1 MMFVKRN
8 AAAGAMLAASM
19 AVGLASEALAQS
31 CAAPGREGPGTLT
44 SVINTYYPGVDGTVA
59 AGSTSV
65 PVGAID
71 TSSGGQTTA
80 VVAGDLV
87 VVMQVQDA
95 DISTGNADTYGDGVA
110 GGGAT
115 GAQALNGAGRYEYCV
130 ATGPVA
136 AGSMPVSCGGAG
148 GGLLYTYRQQPAV
161 ANTDLR
167 RAYQVIRVPQYSS
180 ATVTGSLIAA
190 RWNGNTGGVIAF
202 DVTGTLTIN
211 GSIDVAGR
219 GFRGGGAVDASA
231 NYPSNAGIFRA
242 ALGSF
247 DAGGTKGEGIA
258 GTPRFVYEPNLSIT
272 VDRGVEGYREGDF
285 SRGAPANGGGGGG
298 QHNGGGGG
306 GGNGGAGGLGGNEYN
321 GDSPTLLGAVRGGFG
336 GDDFSNSEAGTYSN
350 SGLLGRVV
358 MGGGGGAGD
367 FNDGLA
373 TGDFSSGAPGG
384 GIVLVRAGRVQGSGS
399 ITANGFNGRSS
410 DPAASADSG
419 GGGGAGGSI
428 VLYVRDGL
436 LPAGLTVTA
445 RGGNGGNN
453 INAAPPDNETDGPG
467 GGGGGGVFLSNA
479 SGASV
484 DLAGGQ
490 PGVIVGSSNPF
501 NGSSGG
507 AAAGGIGVNLPIGAG
522 DVPGANGGAACLPQ
536 ITVSKTTSTPLRT
549 QGVDTTATYTITATN
564 AAARGTA
571 FGVSLDD
578 DLPTPFQQDLVGVV
592 PVFAPA
598 ACGSGPSPVSSSA
611 ADPAVFGTP
620 GGTAANS
627 FTLPASCSVS
637 LTFNVN
643 LNGAANGIYQNPAT
657 VRFTDPARTSGG
669 AASAGGNP
677 TVSPGGTL
685 ADGSPVGGTGY
696 ASASSSA
703 EDVIIGVNGADLS
716 VTQSVAPASANVG
729 GNVVFTVTLLNSGLQ
744 AASGVTLRD
753 SLPAGLTY
761 VSSTASQGAY
771 DNTTGS
777 WSVGGLAPGA
787 SATLNLTATINP
799 SGSYSNTA
807 EVSASDQSD
816 PDSTP
821 NNGVAGEDDQATATP
836 VVGVADLSLAMTV
849 APATQNVGSTVAFTL
864 TLANGGPAAAS
875 GVAVTD
881 LLPNGYVFLS
891 STPSQGSYASGSG
904 VWTVG
909 ALASGATATL
919 VINAA
924 ISATGTYANV
934 AEVSD
939 SDQTDP
945 DSTPAN
951 GVVGEDDRA
960 TATPVV
966 TGGAAPVIGLA
977 KQAVVTP
984 VSAGVFDVAYTISV
998 LDLVGGSIARDV
1010 QVTDNL
1016 AAAFPAPATF
1026 AIQGAPT
1033 TTGGLVANPGFNG
1046 TSNLALLNGTAD
1058 LAGGTPATVAFVVRV
1073 TVNGAAGPFNN
1084 SAVATAASVDGGPVT
1099 TTDTSDNGTA
1109 IDANAN
1115 GNPNEV
1121 GENDPTPVVFGG
1133 AVSGRVFEDVNGNGV
1148 QDAGEPGLAG
1158 VQVQVVSG
1166 GVTATV
1172 TTNATGDWSAANVPA
1187 GTVTIDVVNGS
1198 LPAGAALTGGADPST
1213 VVVVDGG
1220 SVNAGVDGFQRQGT
1234 VSIVVFNDG
1243 NANGSRDAGENGI
1256 PNVQVQVTESDG
1268 TVRIVTTAA
1277 DGTIATGVPVG
1288 ATVVDIVD
1296 STLPPGATRT
1306 AGTDPTTVTVAAAA
1320 TAVDLNGFQAQGTV
1334 AGRVFRDAD
1343 GDGVLD
1349 SGESGIANLPVVITT
1364 ATGTTINLTTGND
1377 GAFSQVV
1384 PAGTTVVRVTA
1395 PDGFA
1400 LTTAN
1405 NPQNVVVT
1413 GGNTVNATGIG
1424 YAAFAAVTG
1433 SVFRDLDSD
1442 RRRDGGEPGVAGW
1455 RVELLNP
1462 TSGAV
1467 LFSALSTETGEYSI
1481 GNVVPAQTYRV
1492 RYTSPNGAVYGVG
1505 VNGENDNPQEN
1516 SSVNA
1521 AQRALEVR
1529 PAPGS
1534 TLSQQSL
1541 PVDPQ
1546 GIVYDT
1552 LTRQPLAGARV
1563 AITGPAGFD
1572 PATQLLGGAANATQT
1587 TGADGGYQFLL
1598 LPNAPAGVY
1607 TLVLTAPN
1615 GYRAPS
1621 AFLPPAGTLDP
1632 TGQGIG
1638 GVLRVQ
1644 GQSVPPTGAQPTT
1657 YHLALDLAPG
1667 DPDVVNNHVPMD
1679 PPGLQGGAIRLS
1691 KRADRPSVS
1700 VGGIVAYT
1708 ITLENTTSTAL
1719 AALEVRDAPP
1729 AGFAYVEGS
1738 ARLDG
1743 VDVSAAVRGPRP
1755 LVFSGISLNPGQRRT
1770 LRYVLRVGAGVVRGE
1785 YPNTASPFFGG
1796 VAVGNADTARVQVV
1810 ADPTFEETTIVGK
1823 VFVDEDGDGWQDEGE
1838 KGVAGV
1844 RLATVEGLV
1853 AETDSYGRYHF
1864 AAIDGGFME
1873 RGRNFIVKLDP
1884 ATLPKGARV
1893 TTENP
1898 RVARVTP
1905 GLMSRFD
1912 FGVQID
1918 TVKTPAKR
1926 IDLKLAEIYFRR
1938 DSAELESEYL
1948 PLLQQLAD
1956 RIRAGESA
1964 KVTVKVTPP
1973 SPEGCTPACQL
1984 GRRRIDTVR
1993 RVLMRMI
2000 GPEGLQNVE
2009 VVADYTASGGLI
2021 GRNLP
2026 SPGWLERVAYAAL
2039 SLLVPT
2045 AHAAPCPSD
2054 ICESQAVEIRAKYPR
2069 ALDDF
2074 GRFWASEDSSSV
2086 DPRLAVEGPDRLPV
2100 LEGRVDA
2107 AANFAIYTNYS
2118 AFVER
2123 YEVRVFA
2130 ARDVDR
2136 TSPLAVV
2143 PVKFLPHTVRNL
2155 LVARLDAG
2163 TLNVGNEKA
2172 LQFVVRA
2179 YGTEGGVDETVVRRI
2194 PLLSRREFDAQS
2206 RALGLDP
2213 DSAQALGEPAGTPGA
2228 ATGVATTPLQGRFLV
2243 MRPTSQGRLRL
2254 LPDTAP
2260 AAGAE
2265 PATAPAPAPATGPTL
2280 ALVDPLARTGTD
2292 ASAGLAAAEASMS
2305 AAAPVE
2311 SLGLA
2316 RSLPAPFE
2324 RKRLLADIEGI
2335 DDATL
2340 QALYGR
2346 SDLARRGIAVHGGR
2360 VRVSGQD
2367 VSPDAAVRL
2376 DGQVVPVD
2384 RDGTLAYETLLPVG
2398 RHELYL
2404 DVVPSSGDVWPIPLF
2419 VDVTGRQIFMV
2430 GLADLTWQKNDI
2442 SGSVEPLSGDERYLE
2457 DSLTEGRLALFL
2469 KGKIRGKYLLTTQLD
2484 TREEQ
2489 LGDLVDDID
2498 RKDPRRL
2505 FRNIDPDAYY
2515 PVYGDDSTTTNEADT
2530 QGRLFVKVEWDN
2542 SRALL
2547 GNFNTSF
2554 TGTELSQ
2561 YNRTLYGANVDW
2573 KSLNATGD
2581 GNARTEVKAFASEAQ
2596 TALGHDE
2603 FLGTGGSLY
2612 YLRHTD
2618 VVQGSIK
2625 GRVEIVDPLT
2635 DRIVETLTLIDGV
2648 DYEVDELQGRMVLA
2662 KPLMQVARQRVP
2674 QLVRDGALDGNRVL
2688 LVVDY
2693 EYLPLGFQDSAASFG
2708 FRGRQWIG
2716 EHVAIGGTLVDES
2729 RDTQDY
2735 RLGGADLTLQPA
2747 RGTYLRLEYAKTE
2760 ATQSVRYFSSD
2771 GGLSFTALN
2780 PLASQAAAD
2789 NRTGEAYG
2797 VEGRMN
2803 LRERGLTSRDMTVS
2817 AWWKR
2822 NDDQFAVARRDEG
2835 FAVEK
2840 RGVEAIGRLSDT
2852 ADFVLRANSLE
2863 RGGFRPGESANVDQL
2878 SGQIGWDLT
2887 ALDRVG
2893 AEIRYQSQD
2902 STAIPE
2908 EQSTVAALSYRR
2920 KLRETWDA
2928 YAIAQ
2933 TRLDQADET
2942 RGRDLY
2948 TIGTRYELT
2957 RRWAVD
2963 AEVSSGD
2970 AGEGV
2975 SSTVEYRVSD
2985 RHSLYGT
2992 FSHSVD
2998 RSDSL
3003 LPSVEPD
3010 VRSSAFGSNGDF
3022 DQNPGNNLA
3031 LGSRWQLSD
3040 QTRIYN
3046 ETQFSDTD
3054 AQAGI
3059 GHVFGL
3065 DFAPGKG
3072 WRYGLTLQRGD
3083 FAASEGPIQ
3092 RNAVSASAG
3101 FSGPRLSWTSRLEY
3115 RDDSGVTEA
3124 TQYLTTNRVDWR
3136 IRDAWRLLGKL
3147 NYSSTTQDVARLNDG
3162 RLLFGQDATDAQFA
3176 EATIGVA
3183 YRPVDNDRFN
3193 WLAKLSYLYDL
3204 TSYAQAS
3211 SDAAGEGVT
3220 SLEQS
3225 GRTDQRSLVAS
3236 WDGVFRL
3243 TPKFDLGGK
3252 VARRTGEVRLDRA
3265 AGDWID
3271 STANFA
3277 AVRLSYELIRRW
3289 DAMVEY
3295 RWLDTPDAGSTRQ
3308 GFLVSI
3314 DRELGRNF
3322 KVGVGYNFTDF
3333 SDDLGNLDYEFRGVF
3348 VNVLG
3353 KY

>member
-1 MMFVKRN
+1 
-8 AAAGAMLAASM
+8 
-19 AVGLASEALAQS
+19 
-31 CAAPGREGPGTLT
+31 
-44 SVINTYYPGVDGTVA
+44 
-59 AGSTSV
+59 
-65 PVGAID
+65 
-71 TSSGGQTTA
+71 
-80 VVAGDLV
+80 
-87 VVMQVQDA
+87 
-95 DISTGNADTYGDGVA
+95 
-110 GGGAT
+110 
-115 GAQALNGAGRYEYCV
+115 
-130 ATGPVA
+130 
-136 AGSMPVSCGGAG
+136 
-148 GGLLYTYRQQPAV
+148 
-161 ANTDLR
+161 
-167 RAYQVIRVPQYSS
+167 
-180 ATVTGSLIAA
+180 
-190 RWNGNTGGVIAF
+190 
-202 DVTGTLTIN
+202 
-211 GSIDVAGR
+211 
-219 GFRGGGAVDASA
+219 
-231 NYPSNAGIFRA
+231 
-242 ALGSF
+242 
-247 DAGGTKGEGIA
+247 
-258 GTPRFVYEPNLSIT
+258 
-272 VDRGVEGYREGDF
+272 
-285 SRGAPANGGGGGG
+285 
-298 QHNGGGGG
+298 
-306 GGNGGAGGLGGNEYN
+306 
-321 GDSPTLLGAVRGGFG
+321 
-336 GDDFSNSEAGTYSN
+336 
-350 SGLLGRVV
+350 
-358 MGGGGGAGD
+358 
-367 FNDGLA
+367 
-373 TGDFSSGAPGG
+373 
-384 GIVLVRAGRVQGSGS
+384 
-399 ITANGFNGRSS
+399 
-410 DPAASADSG
+410 
-419 GGGGAGGSI
+419 
-428 VLYVRDGL
+428 
-436 LPAGLTVTA
+436 
-445 RGGNGGNN
+445 
-453 INAAPPDNETDGPG
+453 
-467 GGGGGGVFLSNA
+467 
-479 SGASV
+479 
-484 DLAGGQ
+484 
-490 PGVIVGSSNPF
+490 
-501 NGSSGG
+501 
-507 AAAGGIGVNLPIGAG
+507 
-522 DVPGANGGAACLPQ
+522 
-536 ITVSKTTSTPLRT
+536 
-549 QGVDTTATYTITATN
+549 
-564 AAARGTA
+564 
-571 FGVSLDD
+571 
-578 DLPTPFQQDLVGVV
+578 
-592 PVFAPA
+592 
-598 ACGSGPSPVSSSA
+598 
-611 ADPAVFGTP
+611 
-620 GGTAANS
+620 
-627 FTLPASCSVS
+627 
-637 LTFNVN
+637 
-643 LNGAANGIYQNPAT
+643 
-657 VRFTDPARTSGG
+657 
-669 AASAGGNP
+669 
-677 TVSPGGTL
+677 
-685 ADGSPVGGTGY
+685 
-696 ASASSSA
+696 
-703 EDVIIGVNGADLS
+703 
-716 VTQSVAPASANVG
+716 
-729 GNVVFTVTLLNSGLQ
+729 
-744 AASGVTLRD
+744 
-753 SLPAGLTY
+753 
-761 VSSTASQGAY
+761 
-771 DNTTGS
+771 
-777 WSVGGLAPGA
+777 
-787 SATLNLTATINP
+787 
-799 SGSYSNTA
+799 
-807 EVSASDQSD
+807 
-816 PDSTP
+816 
-821 NNGVAGEDDQATATP
+821 
-836 VVGVADLSLAMTV
+836 
-849 APATQNVGSTVAFTL
+849 
-864 TLANGGPAAAS
+864 
-875 GVAVTD
+875 D

-891 STPSQGSYASGSG
+891 STPSQGSYDSGSG

-909 ALASGATATL
+909 TLANGANATL
-919 VINAA
+919 VINAT
-924 ISATGTYANV
+924 INATGTYTNV

-939 SDQTDP
+939 SDQTDS

-951 GVVGEDDRA
+951 GVTTEDDHA
-960 TATPVV
+960 SATPVV

-977 KQAVVTP
+977 KQALVTP
-984 VSAGVFDVAYTISV
+984 VSPGVFDVTYTLSV

-1016 AAAFPAPATF
+1016 AATFPAPATF

-1033 TTGGLVANPGFNG
+1033 TTGGLVGNPGFNG
-1046 TSNLALLNGTAD
+1046 TSNVALLSGTAD
-1058 LAGGTPATVAFVVRV
+1058 LAGGTAATVAFVVRV
-1073 TVNGAAGPFNN
+1073 TANGATGPFNN
-1084 SAVATAASVDGGPVT
+1084 TATATAASADGGPVT
-1099 TTDTSDNGTA
+1099 TSDVSDNGTA

-1115 GNPNEV
+1115 GNPNEA
-1121 GENDPTPVVFGG
+1121 GENDPTPVVLGG
-1133 AVSGRVFEDVNGNGV
+1133 SVSGRVFEDVNGNAV
-1148 QDAGEPGLAG
+1148 QDAGEPGLGG
-1158 VQVQVVSG
+1158 VQIQVASG

-1172 TTNATGDWSAANVPA
+1172 TTDASGAWSAANVPA
-1187 GTVTIDVVNGS
+1187 GTATIDVVNGS
-1198 LPAGAALTGGADPST
+1198 LPAGAALTAGTDPST
-1213 VVVVDGG
+1213 VTVIDGG
-1220 SVNAGVDGFQRQGT
+1220 SADAGADGFQRQGT
-1234 VSIVVFNDG
+1234 VNVVVFNDG
-1243 NANGSRDAGENGI
+1243 NANGTRDAGENGI
-1256 PNVQVQVTESDG
+1256 PNVQIQITESDG
-1268 TVRIVTTAA
+1268 TVRTVTTGA
-1277 DGTIATGVPVG
+1277 DGTVTTGAPTG

-1320 TAVDLNGFQAQGTV
+1320 TVIDLNGFQAQGTL
-1334 AGRVFRDAD
+1334 AGRVFRDSN
-1343 GDGVLD
+1343 GDGVID
-1349 SGESGIANLPVVITT
+1349 SGESGFPNIPVVITT
-1364 ATGTTINLTTGND
+1364 ATGTTISLTTDASGN
-1377 GAFSQVV
+1377 FSQVV
-1384 PAGTTVVRVTA
+1384 PAGTTVVRVTG

-1405 NPQNVVVT
+1405 NPQNVTVT
-1413 GGNTVNATGIG
+1413 GGNTVNAPGVG
-1424 YAAFAAVTG
+1424 YAAFATVTG
-1433 SVFRDLDSD
+1433 SVWRDLDSD
-1442 RRRDGGEPGVAGW
+1442 RRRDGGEPGLAGW
-1455 RVELLNP
+1455 RIDLLSP

-1467 LFSALSTETGEYSI
+1467 LASAASTATGEYSVA
-1481 GNVVPAQTYRV
+1481 NVVPAQTYRV
-1492 RYTSPNGAVYGVG
+1492 RFTSPNGVVYGVG

-1516 SSVNA
+1516 STLNA
-1521 AQRALEVR
+1521 AQRTLEIR
-1529 PAPGS
+1529 PTPGA

-1546 GIVYDT
+1546 GIVFDT
-1552 LTRQPLAGARV
+1552 LTRQPLAGAGV

-1598 LPNAPAGVY
+1598 LPNAPAGTY
-1607 TLVLTAPN
+1607 TLVLTAPT
-1615 GYRAPS
+1615 GYLAPS
-1621 AFLPPAGTLDP
+1621 VFLPPTGTLDP
-1632 TGQGIG
+1632 TGQGTG

-1657 YHLALDLAPG
+1657 YYLSLELAPG

-1708 ITLENTTSTAL
+1708 ITLENTTSTVVT
-1719 AALEVRDAPP
+1719 ALEVRDTPP
-1729 AGFAYVEGS
+1729 AGFAYVDGS

-1743 VDVSAAVRGPRP
+1743 VDASAGVRGPRP

-1785 YPNTASPFFGG
+1785 YPNTASPFFLG

-1853 AETDSYGRYHF
+1853 AETDAFGRYHF

-1905 GLMSRFD
+1905 GMMSRFD
-1912 FGVQID
+1912 FGVHLE
-1918 TVKTPAKR
+1918 TVQTPAKR

-1938 DSAELESEYL
+1938 DSAEMEAEFL

-1956 RIRAGESA
+1956 RIRAGEAA
-1964 KVTVKVTPP
+1964 KVTVKVAPP
-1973 SPEGCTPACQL
+1973 TPEGCTTACQL
-1984 GRRRIDTVR
+1984 GRRRIDGVR
-1993 RVLMRMI
+1993 RLLMRMI
-2000 GPEGLQNVE
+2000 GPEGLKNVE

-2021 GRNLP
+2021 GRQLRPAPNP
-2026 SPGWLERVAYAAL
+2026 FERLAHAVLA
-2039 SLLVPT
+2039 LLVPV
-2045 AHAAPCPSD
+2045 AQAAPCPAD
-2054 ICESQAVEIRAKYPR
+2054 ICETQPVEIRAKYPR
-2069 ALDDF
+2069 SLDDF
-2074 GRFWASEDSSSV
+2074 GRFRASEDASAV

-2100 LEGRVDA
+2100 VDGRLDA
-2107 AANFAIYTNYS
+2107 PASFAIYTNYS

-2123 YEVRVFA
+2123 YEVRVFG

-2136 TSPLAVV
+2136 TTPLAVV
-2143 PVKFLPHTVRNL
+2143 PVKFLPATVRSL
-2155 LVARLDAG
+2155 LVARLAAG
-2163 TLNVGNEKA
+2163 TLAVGTEKA
-2172 LQFVVRA
+2172 LDFVVRA
-2179 YGTEGGVDETVVRRI
+2179 YGKDGGVDETVVRRI
-2194 PLLSRREFDAQS
+2194 QLLSRREFDAQAL
-2206 RALGLDP
+2206 ALGLDSGS
-2213 DSAQALGEPAGTPGA
+2213 SAEALGEPAGAPGA
-2228 ATGVATTPLQGRFLV
+2228 ATGVAATPLQGRFLV
-2243 MRPTSQGRLRL
+2243 MRPATPNRLRL
-2254 LPDTAP
+2254 VPDEAP
-2260 AAGAE
+2260 AAVTEGAR
-2265 PATAPAPAPATGPTL
+2265 PAEGPARALTAGPSL
-2280 ALVDPLARTGTD
+2280 VLVDPQARTGVE
-2292 ASAGLAAAEASMS
+2292 ASGGLAAAEASI
-2305 AAAPVE
+2305 AAGAPVE
-2311 SLGLA
+2311 SLGLERSVPA
-2316 RSLPAPFE
+2316 RFD
-2324 RKRLLADIEGI
+2324 RKALLADIDGI

-2340 QALYGR
+2340 QTLYGR

-2360 VRVSGQD
+2360 VRVAGQD
-2367 VSPDAAVRL
+2367 VSPEAAVRL
-2376 DGQVVPVD
+2376 DGQVIPVD
-2384 RDGTLAYETLLPVG
+2384 RDGTLAYEAILPIG
-2398 RHELYL
+2398 QHELFL
-2404 DVVPSSGDVWPIPLF
+2404 DLVPSSGDVWPVPLV

-2442 SGSVEPLSGDERYLE
+2442 SGSIEPLSADDRYLE
-2457 DSLTEGRLALFL
+2457 DSITEGRLALFL

-2489 LGDLVDDID
+2489 LGDLVDEID

-2515 PVYGDDSTTTNEADT
+2515 PVYGDDSTTTDEADT

-2573 KSLNATGD
+2573 KSLQATGD
-2581 GNARTEVKAFASEAQ
+2581 GAAKSEVKAFASEAQ

-2618 VVQGSIK
+2618 IVQGSLK

-2648 DYEVDELQGRMVLA
+2648 DYEIDELQGRIVMA

-2674 QLVRDGALDGNRVL
+2674 RLVRDGVLDGNRVL

-2708 FRGRQWIG
+2708 FRGRQWLG
-2716 EHVAIGGTLVDES
+2716 EHVAIGGTWVDES

-2747 RGTYLRLEYAKTE
+2747 RGTYLRLEYAQTE

-2803 LRERGLTSRDMTVS
+2803 LRERGLTARDMTVS

-2822 NDDQFAVARRDEG
+2822 NDDQFAMTRRDEG

-2840 RGVEAIGRLSDT
+2840 TGLEAIGRLSDSL
-2852 ADFVLRANSLE
+2852 DFVLRANYME

-2878 SGQIGWDLT
+2878 SGQMGWDLT
-2887 ALDRVG
+2887 ARDRVG
-2893 AEIRYQSQD
+2893 AEVRYQSQD

-2908 EQSTVAALSYRR
+2908 EQFTVAAVSYRR
-2920 KLRETWDA
+2920 KLRDEWDA

-2933 TRLDQADET
+2933 TQLDET
-2942 RGRDLY
+2942 DETQGRDLY
-2948 TIGTRYELT
+2948 TLGTRYAISE
-2957 RRWAVD
+2957 RWAVD

-2975 SSTVEYRVSD
+2975 SSTLEYRLSD
-2985 RHSLYGT
+2985 RHALYGT

-2998 RSDSL
+2998 RTDSL

-3010 VRSSAFGSNGDF
+3010 VRSSAFGSSGSF
-3022 DQNPGNNLA
+3022 KESPGNNLA

-3040 QTRIYN
+3040 QTRVYN

-3054 AQAGI
+3054 AQSGI

-3083 FAASEGPIQ
+3083 FAASEGPIE

-3101 FSGPRLSWTSRLEY
+3101 FTGARLSWSSRLEY
-3115 RDDSGVTEA
+3115 REDSGVTEA
-3124 TQYLTTNRVDWR
+3124 TQYLTTNRMDWR
-3136 IRDAWRLLGKL
+3136 IRDAWRMLAKL

-3162 RLLFGQDATDAQFA
+3162 RLLFGQDSTDAQFA
-3176 EATIGVA
+3176 EATLGLA

-3211 SDAAGEGVT
+3211 FDAAGEGVT

-3265 AGDWID
+3265 SGDWID

-3277 AVRLSYELIRRW
+3277 ALRLSYELIRRW

-3295 RWLDTPDAGSTRQ
+3295 RWLDTADAGSSRQ
-3308 GFLVSI
+3308 GFLVGV

-3322 KVGVGYNFTDF
+3322 KIGIGYNFTDF